1 MTAKIVAMGSFLAL
15 TLGLGYAP
23 YVSADSGFTRDETQR
38 IQALN
43 QNLVRFDRDYQG
55 QLRAFSEREQGCL
68 ALFISASCLD
78 DLRRDAAQARRQHE
92 LAKELLRREI
102 RQIEANVRMRQRLE
116 ADAKRTQRLEQAAN
130 GSKGSSSSGQVRL
143 D

>member
-1 MTAKIVAMGSFLAL
+1 MTAKIVAIGSFLAV
-15 TLGLGYAP
+15 TLGLGHAP
-23 YVSADSGFTRDETQR
+23 HAFSGAGYTQDETQQ

-43 QNLVRFDRDYQG
+43 QNLVRFDRDYQD

-78 DLRRDAAQARRQHE
+78 ELRRDAAQARRQHE

-102 RQIEANVRMRQRLE
+102 RQIEANVRMRQRIE
-116 ADAKRTQRLEQAAN
+116 ADTTRTQRLEQAAS
-130 GSKGSSSSGQVRL
+130 GAKGSSSSGQVRL

>member
-15 TLGLGYAP
+15 TLGLGYAHHA
-23 YVSADSGFTRDETQR
+23 SAGTGLTQDETQQ
-38 IQALN
+38 IEALN
-43 QNLVRFDRDYQG
+43 QNLVRFDRDYQD

>member
-1 MTAKIVAMGSFLAL
+1 MTKKTFAIGGFLAV
-15 TLGLGYAP
+15 TLSLGHAP
-23 YVSADSGFTRDETQR
+23 HARSDAGYTQDEKHQ

-43 QNLVRFDRDYQG
+43 QNLVRFDRDYQD

-68 ALFISASCLD
+68 DLFIAASCLD
-78 DLRRDAAQARRQHE
+78 ELRRDAAQARRQHE
-92 LAKELLRREI
+92 LAKELLRRDI

-116 ADAKRTQRLEQAAN
+116 ADAKRTQRLGEASRTPRSPSA
-130 GSKGSSSSGQVRL
+130 SGQVRL

>member
-1 MTAKIVAMGSFLAL
+1 MTEKTFVIGSFLAV
-15 TLGLGYAP
+15 TLGLGYSPHA
-23 YVSADSGFTRDETQR
+23 SSDIGFTQDETQQ

-43 QNLVRFDRDYQG
+43 QNLVRFDSDYQD

-68 ALFISASCLD
+68 ALFVSASCLD
-78 DLRRDAAQARRQHE
+78 ELRRDAAQARRQHE
-92 LAKELLRREI
+92 LAKELLRRDI

-116 ADAKRTQRLEQAAN
+116 ADAKRTQRLEE
-130 GSKGSSSSGQVRL
+130 GSKTPKNPSSSGQVRL